1 LDELDF
7 IYQAGAL
14 RRVERSGWKTIGIK
28 PESVSEHSY
37 RAAIIAYILAKKEGV
52 GPEKASLAAL
62 FHDLHEVRIND
73 IHIVGKK
80 YLQINEKKA
89 REDTFAPFPEILSL
103 FKDEKIMRIAEDA
116 DRLELIFQAKEYKD
130 LGSKYVEQWIERAS
144 ALLKTESAKRMAKEA
159 VKRDAFKWLF
169 EARE

>member
-14 RRVERSGWKTIGIK
+14 RRVERSGWKTIGIE
-28 PESVSEHSY
+28 PESVSEHSF
-37 RAAIIAYILAKKEGV
+37 RAAVIAYMLAKKEGAD
-52 GPEKASLAAL
+52 PEKAALAAL

-80 YLQINEKKA
+80 YLRIDEKKA

-103 FKDEKIMRIAEDA
+103 LKDEKIMHIADDA
-116 DRLELIFQAKEYKD
+116 DRLELIFQAKEYMD
-130 LGSKYVEQWIERAS
+130 LGNKYVGQWIERAS
-144 ALLKTESAKRMAKEA
+144 DLLKTDSAKRIAREA
-159 VKRDAFKWLF
+159 INRDAFKWLF